1 MKNLPMKIKYK
12 SSVTVP
18 DCPGPERVLSIV
30 SSIET
35 LGDILRDVI
44 GYIDDRAHNNSS
56 EREVEL
62 RLLIH
67 TSHAGGIIGK
77 GGQRIRDLRD
87 QTKAAIK
94 VFSQCCPLS
103 TERVCAIQGSSSVV
117 INAIKTVLD
126 IILASPIKGPVK
138 LYDPYNFDV
147 YAALEYGGYTDPGPP
162 AFRSRGPNMPYGGN
176 GRGGGGRMGGRRND
190 SRGGGHW
197 NQEPPLPPPPDA
209 WVSNMSRMPYNGPAE
224 RRGPTNQMYS
234 NRWLSSGN
242 YLI

>member
-1 MKNLPMKIKYK
+1 M
-12 SSVTVP
+12 
-18 DCPGPERVLSIV
+18 
-30 SSIET
+30 
-35 LGDILRDVI
+35 
-44 GYIDDRAHNNSS
+44 
-56 EREVEL
+56 
-62 RLLIH
+62 
-67 TSHAGGIIGK
+67 
-77 GGQRIRDLRD
+77 
-87 QTKAAIK
+87 
-94 VFSQCCPLS
+94 
-103 TERVCAIQGSSSVV
+103 
-117 INAIKTVLD
+117 D